1 MNLNHPELQPQD
13 LFDIRTDVP
22 GVSRVK
28 PSAGNQALGI
38 SFYVI
43 GNELIHAGGE
53 TDHVG
58 RDVVNQDRAI
68 DASLVQVVEE
78 GRWRA
83 TELKDSRKVRPAL
96 FHELKSIW
104 PEHVKRLDV
113 NMTVSNQAGHGPLVD
128 GAEL

>member
-1 MNLNHPELQPQD
+1 
-13 LFDIRTDVP
+13 
-22 GVSRVK
+22 VK

-38 SFYVI
+38 CLHVI

-53 TDHVG
+53 SDHIG
-58 RDVVNQDRAI
+58 RDVVDEDSTI
-68 DASLVQVVEE
+68 DTSLVQVVEE

-83 TELKDSRKVRPAL
+83 TELKDSRKVWSAL